1 MQPGFRYAPPVFPRG
16 GSPPAVS
23 ARPDENHTRKSP
35 SASAGSNKTVLR
47 NTAGS
52 EQNEGTNNG
61 RQYDAALP
69 FAAGSLGVVVGSA
82 IGWGSLVVTSRSYL
96 SQAGPMGSI
105 LGLVIGFVMMLMV
118 SSHYHFLS
126 NRYPGT
132 GGPYH
137 YVKQLF
143 GFDFACLKT
152 LTFSSLSGQRSSM
165 RRRP

>member
-1 MQPGFRYAPPVFPRG
+1 MKEQTTAANTMQPYL
-16 GSPPAVS
+16 SPLAIW
-23 ARPDENHTRKSP
+23 
-35 SASAGSNKTVLR
+35 
-47 NTAGS
+47 
-52 EQNEGTNNG
+52 
-61 RQYDAALP
+61 AL
-69 FAAGSLGVVVGSA
+69 SVGSA

-132 GGPYH
+132 GGLYH

-143 GFDFACLKT
+143 GFDFAFLKT
-152 LTFSSLSGQRSSM
+152 LTFSSLSGQRPSM